1 MTWLM
6 AGESV
11 QCKTWNWMKK
21 KKKKGIHEHRLL
33 GKKQGRRYGEKEI
46 KEKNMVNQKR
56 EHDLDDIE

>member
-1 MTWLM
+1 MINDRGIC
-6 AGESV
+6 AV
-11 QCKTWNWMKK
+11 QNLKLNEK